1 MAIEKPTDECA
12 DEVLQGAWPD
22 YDEDLFKQAADGQFR
37 DARIWADDAAKSSHG
52 VRQYASQEMEGRA
65 AEAIEQKMGID
76 LGECAENATAHANVA
91 GFLLMGQAAIM
102 AAKSAM
108 KSAVAEH
115 VPAHDAL
122 KIMIGGQG
130 VKDADMQKAQALV
143 TTAKQQLETA
153 IDAVKAG
160 CKSHGLTAP
169 PGGTPKI
176 PVRPPASEERDNS
189 GTPVGVP
196 VKPPPLGDPNSPAN
210 TNPGLTNPGVPAG
223 TAQTAPTGSTPAGAG
238 SSTPAATAAPTGA
251 GAAPSTPAAPA
262 ATPGAEAGAL
272 PAASSAPTGAGQGQ
286 GSPMGMSGM
295 PMGAGM
301 PQGGMPQ
308 MQPPQMP
315 SQTPGGDVAKTI
327 GDTIGKVA
335 GNNQQGSQ
343 LPAGTLDKLLEAQ
356 KDPAS
361 SAPTA
366 PVGEG
371 GPTDEKNP
379 LGTEH
384 KPGEKT
390 TTQTG
395 THTLGSGP
403 KGTDVYS
410 AENTN
415 PALNNPASAKPSPAV
430 PTISAAPSGVSAPVT
445 ELSSDDNPL
454 PPANGP
460 AGSATTLAGAGHH
473 PGGGD
478 SPATHTSS
486 NNSPFAA
493 DPRNPAAA
501 VQPPSAQGSLGAYSP
516 GGLGPGMP
524 IAPPMG
530 AGMGGGMG
538 AAAAPPAPS
547 APLLAAGG
555 APMLAMTPAAA
566 AVLRSAAANSGK
578 SADLEDT
585 GGVPR
590 DRIAGLP
597 AEHAVADMQLAG
609 LMKSFASHGWAG
621 TGIAVGV
628 FLLEDPNPRLKYVVA
643 TSDGLSHLP
652 IGVPA
657 PAGIEL
663 LQHQRLNPGFA
674 SDWGGNWR
682 AGLKLATYA
691 RSHRNCGELTYL
703 VSNDTRDGTTSPAK
717 AGKVIEAVQTDAE
730 RTKLLEQGRVS
741 AATMLRTQLHSPG
754 FSDEALGK
762 VPGWLEAFAVQWGA
776 DTDAGMESARARLWA
791 LRWDQRRGRDAEYP
805 FVFVNYLILEGMKAL
820 AAGQIEE
827 AAYVVDQLVGID
839 HPTHLQPA

>member
-1 MAIEKPTDECA
+1 MGAQKPTDECA

-22 YDEDLFKQAADGQFR
+22 YDEDLFKQAADFHFQL
-37 DARIWADDAAKSSHG
+37 ARTFENDVVKG
-52 VRQYASQEMEGRA
+52 PTEVKNYATQEMEGKA
-65 AEAIEQKMGID
+65 AEAIDQKMGVH
-76 LGECAENATAHANVA
+76 LASCAEGAMAHANLA

-102 AAKSAM
+102 GAKSAM
-108 KSAVAEH
+108 KSAVSAH
-115 VPAHDAL
+115 GPAHL
-122 KIMIGGQG
+122 MPKVVIGGQG

-153 IDAVKAG
+153 MSSVKAG
-160 CKSHGLTAP
+160 IESHGLTAP

-176 PVRPPASEERDNS
+176 PGAPLQKQDVGGQQSSAPTGIPDKPA
-189 GTPVGVP
+189 
-196 VKPPPLGDPNSPAN
+196 LGDPNSPAN
-210 TNPGLTNPGVPAG
+210 TNPGLTNPGAPAG
-223 TAQTAPTGSTPAGAG
+223 TAPTAPAGSTPAGAG
-238 SSTPAATAAPTGA
+238 AASTPAATAAPTGA
-251 GAAPSTPAAPA
+251 GAAPATPAAG
-262 ATPGAEAGAL
+262 ATPGADASAGV
-272 PAASSAPTGAGQGQ
+272 PAASASPTGAGQGQ

-295 PMGAGM
+295 PMGGGM

-335 GNNQQGSQ
+335 GNNQQGTQ

-356 KDPAS
+356 KDPAT

-371 GPTDEKNP
+371 GPSDGKDP
-379 LGTEH
+379 AAGTEH
-384 KPGEKT
+384 KPGEK
-390 TTQTG
+390 TQTG

-403 KGTDVYS
+403 KSSDVFS

-415 PALNNPASAKPSPAV
+415 PALNNPGGGKPSPAV

-445 ELSSDDNPL
+445 ELSSDDTPL
-454 PPANGP
+454 PPAGT
-460 AGSATTLAGAGHH
+460 ATTLAGAGHH
-473 PGGGD
+473 PGGSD
-478 SPATHTSS
+478 STATHTSS
-486 NNSPFAA
+486 NSNPFAP
-493 DPRNPAAA
+493 DPRNPLAAPS
-501 VQPPSAQGSLGAYSP
+501 QPPSAQGSLGAYSP

-524 IAPPMG
+524 IAPPPMS
-530 AGMGGGMG
+530 AGMG
-538 AAAAPPAPS
+538 AAPAPTPAAPV
-547 APLLAAGG
+547 LAAGG
-555 APMLAMTPAAA
+555 APVLAMTPAAA

-578 SADLEDT
+578 TTNLEDT

-628 FLLEDPNPRLKYVVA
+628 FLLEDPTPRLRYVVA

-657 PAGIEL
+657 PAGLEL
-663 LQHQRLNPGFA
+663 LQHQKLNAGFA

-703 VSNDTRDGTTSPAK
+703 VSNDTRDGILSPAK
-717 AGKVIEAVQTDAE
+717 AGTVIEAVQTDAE

-741 AATMLRTQLHSPG
+741 AATILRTQLHSPG

-762 VPGWLEAFAVQWGA
+762 VPGWLEAFADQWGA
-776 DTDAGMESARARLWA
+776 DTDAAMESARARLWA

-820 AAGQIEE
+820 ASGQIEE
-827 AAYVVDQLVGID
+827 AAYVVDELVGID
-839 HPTHLQPA
+839 HPNHLQHA

>member
-1 MAIEKPTDECA
+1 VAIEKPTDECA

-223 TAQTAPTGSTPAGAG
+223 TAPTAPTGSTPAGAG

-272 PAASSAPTGAGQGQ
+272 PAASAAPTGAGQGQ

-335 GNNQQGSQ
+335 GNNQGSQ

-460 AGSATTLAGAGHH
+460 AGSATTLAAAGHH

-486 NNSPFAA
+486 NNSP
-493 DPRNPAAA
+493 
-501 VQPPSAQGSLGAYSP
+501 

-524 IAPPMG
+524 PPPPMS
-530 AGMGGGMG
+530 AGMG
-538 AAAAPPAPS
+538 AAAAPAPAPA
-547 APLLAAGG
+547 APVLAAGG

-566 AVLRSAAANSGK
+566 AVLRSAAANSGR

-628 FLLEDPNPRLKYVVA
+628 FLLEDPRPRLRYVVA

-657 PAGIEL
+657 PAGVEL

>member
-1 MAIEKPTDECA
+1 MTIEKPTDECA
-12 DEVLQGAWPD
+12 DEVLQGEWPD
-22 YDEDLFKQAADGQFR
+22 YDEDLFKQAADFHFQL
-37 DARIWADDAAKSSHG
+37 ARTVENDVARSPHAL
-52 VRQYASQEMEGRA
+52 RQYATQEMEGKA
-65 AEAIEQKMGID
+65 AAAIDQKMGTHLAGCTED
-76 LGECAENATAHANVA
+76 TTAHANVA

-102 AAKSAM
+102 GAKSAM
-108 KSAVAEH
+108 KSAVSAH
-115 VPAHDAL
+115 GPAHL
-122 KIMIGGQG
+122 MPKVVIGGQG

-153 IDAVKAG
+153 MSSVKAG
-160 CKSHGLTAP
+160 IESHGLTAP

-189 GTPVGVP
+189 GAPAGVP
-196 VKPPPLGDPNSPAN
+196 VKPPLGDPNSPAN
-210 TNPGLTNPGVPAG
+210 TNPGLTNPGVPTG

-251 GAAPSTPAAPA
+251 GVAPSTPAAPA

-272 PAASSAPTGAGQGQ
+272 PAASAAPTGAGQGQ

-335 GNNQQGSQ
+335 GNNQGSQ

-371 GPTDEKNP
+371 GPNDEKNP

-486 NNSPFAA
+486 NNGPFAA

-597 AEHAVADMQLAG
+597 AEHAMADMQLAG

-691 RSHRNCGELTYL
+691 RSHRDCGELTYL
-703 VSNDTRDGTTSPAK
+703 VSNDTRDGILSPAK
-717 AGKVIEAVQTDAE
+717 AGTVIEAVQTDAE

-762 VPGWLEAFAVQWGA
+762 VPGWLEAFSDQWGA
-776 DTDAGMESARARLWA
+776 DTDAALESARARLWA
-791 LRWDQRRGRDAEYP
+791 LRWDQRRGRDGEYP

-820 AAGQIEE
+820 ASGTIEE
-827 AAYVVDQLVGID
+827 AAYVVDELVGID
-839 HPTHLQPA
+839 HPTHLQHA

>member
-1 MAIEKPTDECA
+1 MAIEKPTDDCA
-12 DEVLQGAWPD
+12 DEVLQGAWPA

-76 LGECAENATAHANVA
+76 LGECAANATAHANVA

-176 PVRPPASEERDNS
+176 PVRPPIDDAKV
-189 GTPVGVP
+189 GTTPPTGVP

-223 TAQTAPTGSTPAGAG
+223 MAPTAPTGSTPAGAG

-272 PAASSAPTGAGQGQ
+272 PAASAAPTGAGQGQ

-335 GNNQQGSQ
+335 GNNGSQ

-371 GPTDEKNP
+371 GPNDEKNP

-390 TTQTG
+390 DGKTQTG

-460 AGSATTLAGAGHH
+460 AGSATTLAGVGHH
-473 PGGGD
+473 PGD
-478 SPATHTSS
+478 SAATHTSS

-538 AAAAPPAPS
+538 AAAAPPAPP

-566 AVLRSAAANSGK
+566 AVLRSAAANSGR

-628 FLLEDPNPRLKYVVA
+628 FLLEDPRPRLRYVVA

-657 PAGIEL
+657 PAGLEL
-663 LQHQRLNPGFA
+663 LQHQKLNAGFA

-741 AATMLRTQLHSPG
+741 APTMLRTQLHSPG

>member
-1 MAIEKPTDECA
+1 VTIEKPTDECA

-22 YDEDLFKQAADGQFR
+22 YDEGLFKQAADYHFQL
-37 DARIWADDAAKSSHG
+37 ARTFENDVARSPHAL
-52 VRQYASQEMEGRA
+52 RQYATQEMEGEA
-65 AEAIEQKMGID
+65 AAAIDQKMGTH
-76 LGECAENATAHANVA
+76 LAGCAEDTTAHANLA

-108 KSAVAEH
+108 KAAVSAH
-115 VPAHDAL
+115 GPAHL
-122 KIMIGGQG
+122 MPKVVIGGQG
-130 VKDADMQKAQALV
+130 VKDADMQKAQGLV
-143 TTAKQQLETA
+143 ATAKQQLETA
-153 IDAVKAG
+153 MSSVKAG
-160 CKSHGLTAP
+160 CKSLGLTAP

-176 PVRPPASEERDNS
+176 PVAPAEKGNV
-189 GTPVGVP
+189 GVGNTPTAVP
-196 VKPPPLGDPNSPAN
+196 VKPPLGDPNSPAN
-210 TNPGLTNPGVPAG
+210 TNPGLTNPGAPAG
-223 TAQTAPTGSTPAGAG
+223 TAPTAPTGSTPAGAG
-238 SSTPAATAAPTGA
+238 AASTPAATAAPTGA

-272 PAASSAPTGAGQGQ
+272 TAASAAPTGAGQGQ

-295 PMGAGM
+295 PMGGGM

-335 GNNQQGSQ
+335 GNNQGSQ
-343 LPAGTLDKLLEAQ
+343 LPAGTLEKLLEAQ
-356 KDPAS
+356 KDPATG
-361 SAPTA
+361 AATA

-371 GPTDEKNP
+371 GPSDGKDP
-379 LGTEH
+379 AAGTEH
-384 KPGEKT
+384 KPGEK
-390 TTQTG
+390 TQTG

-403 KGTDVYS
+403 KGSDVFS

-415 PALNNPASAKPSPAV
+415 PALNNPGGGKPSPAV

-454 PPANGP
+454 PPAGGP

-486 NNSPFAA
+486 NSSPFAT
-493 DPRNPAAA
+493 DPRNPLAAPS
-501 VQPPSAQGSLGAYSP
+501 QPPSAQGSLSAYSP

-524 IAPPMG
+524 IAPPPMS
-530 AGMGGGMG
+530 AGMG
-538 AAAAPPAPS
+538 AAAPAP
-547 APLLAAGG
+547 APAAPVLAAGG

-578 SADLEDT
+578 TTNLEDT

-628 FLLEDPNPRLKYVVA
+628 FLLEDPTPRLKYVVA

-657 PAGIEL
+657 PAGVEL
-663 LQHQRLNPGFA
+663 LQHQKLNPGFA

-703 VSNDTRDGTTSPAK
+703 VSNDTRDGILSPAK
-717 AGKVIEAVQTDAE
+717 AGTVIEAVQTDAE

-762 VPGWLEAFAVQWGA
+762 VPGWLEAFADQWGA
-776 DTDAGMESARARLWA
+776 DTDAALESARARLWA

-827 AAYVVDQLVGID
+827 AAYVVDELVEID
-839 HPTHLQPA
+839 HPTHLQHA

>member
-1 MAIEKPTDECA
+1 MTIEKPSDGCA

-22 YDEDLFKQAADGQFR
+22 FDEDLFKHAADAEFQ
-37 DARIWADDAAKSSHG
+37 DARIWADDATKSTHE
-52 VRQYASQEMEGRA
+52 VKNYATQEMEGRA
-65 AEAIEQKMGID
+65 AEAIEQKMHVH
-76 LGECAENATAHANVA
+76 LGECAETATAHANVA

-130 VKDADMQKAQALV
+130 IKDADLQKARGLV
-143 TTAKQQLETA
+143 AAARTQLETA
-153 IDAVKAG
+153 IDAVRAG
-160 CKSHGLTAP
+160 CEAHGLTAP

-176 PVRPPASEERDNS
+176 PVAPAEKGDVGVGN
-189 GTPVGVP
+189 TPTAVP
-196 VKPPPLGDPNSPAN
+196 VKPPLGDPNSPAN
-210 TNPGLTNPGVPAG
+210 TNPGLTNPGAPAG
-223 TAQTAPTGSTPAGAG
+223 TAPTAPTGSTPTGTGAA
-238 SSTPAATAAPTGA
+238 STPAATAAPTGT
-251 GAAPSTPAAPA
+251 GAAPAAPA
-262 ATPGAEAGAL
+262 AGATPGADASAGV
-272 PAASSAPTGAGQGQ
+272 PAAAASPTGAGAGQ
-286 GSPMGMSGM
+286 QSPMGMSGM
-295 PMGAGM
+295 PMGGM

-335 GNNQQGSQ
+335 GNNQGSQ

-356 KDPAS
+356 KEPTG
-361 SAPTA
+361 SAATA

-371 GPTDEKNP
+371 GPNDGKDTA
-379 LGTEH
+379 GTEH

-390 TTQTG
+390 DGKTQTG

-403 KGTDVYS
+403 KGSDVYS

-415 PALNNPASAKPSPAV
+415 PALNNPGGGKPSPAV

-445 ELSSDDNPL
+445 ELSSDDTPL
-454 PPANGP
+454 PP

-486 NNSPFAA
+486 NSNPFTP
-493 DPRNPAAA
+493 DPRNPLAAPS
-501 VQPPSAQGSLGAYSP
+501 QPPSAQGSLSAYSP

-524 IAPPMG
+524 IAPPPMS
-530 AGMGGGMG
+530 AGMG
-538 AAAAPPAPS
+538 AAPAPAPAAPV
-547 APLLAAGG
+547 LAAGG
-555 APMLAMTPAAA
+555 APVLAMTPAAA
-566 AVLRSAAANSGK
+566 AVLRNAAANSGK
-578 SADLEDT
+578 TTNLEDT

-628 FLLEDPNPRLKYVVA
+628 FLLEDPRPRLRYVVA

-657 PAGIEL
+657 PAGVEL
-663 LQHQRLNPGFA
+663 LQHQKLNTGFA

-703 VSNDTRDGTTSPAK
+703 VSNDTRDGILSPAK
-717 AGKVIEAVQTDAE
+717 AGTVIEAVQTDAE

-762 VPGWLEAFAVQWGA
+762 VPGWLEAFADQWGA
-776 DTDAGMESARARLWA
+776 DPDAALESARARLWA
-791 LRWDQRRGRDAEYP
+791 LRWDQRRGRDGEYP

-827 AAYVVDQLVGID
+827 AAYVVDELVGID
-839 HPTHLQPA
+839 HPTHLQYA

>member
-223 TAQTAPTGSTPAGAG
+223 TAPTAPTGSTPAGAG

-272 PAASSAPTGAGQGQ
+272 PAASAAPTGAGQGQ

-335 GNNQQGSQ
+335 GNNQGSQ

-460 AGSATTLAGAGHH
+460 AGSATTLAAAGHH

-486 NNSPFAA
+486 NNSP
-493 DPRNPAAA
+493 
-501 VQPPSAQGSLGAYSP
+501 

-524 IAPPMG
+524 PPPPMS
-530 AGMGGGMG
+530 AGMG
-538 AAAAPPAPS
+538 AAAAPAPAPA
-547 APLLAAGG
+547 APVLAAGG

-566 AVLRSAAANSGK
+566 AVLRSAAANSGR

-628 FLLEDPNPRLKYVVA
+628 FLLEDPRPRLRYVVA

-657 PAGIEL
+657 PAGVEL

>member
-1 MAIEKPTDECA
+1 MTIEKPTDGCA

-22 YDEDLFKQAADGQFR
+22 FDEDLFKHAADFHFQL
-37 DARIWADDAAKSSHG
+37 ARTFESDVARSPHEL
-52 VRQYASQEMEGRA
+52 RQYACQEMEGKA
-65 AEAIEQKMGID
+65 AEAIDQKMGVH
-76 LGECAENATAHANVA
+76 LGVCAEDTTAHANLA

-122 KIMIGGQG
+122 KIMVGGQG
-130 VKDADMQKAQALV
+130 IKDADLQKARSLV
-143 TTAKQQLETA
+143 AAARTQLETA
-153 IDAVKAG
+153 IDAARAG
-160 CKSHGLTAP
+160 CKAHGLTAP

-176 PVRPPASEERDNS
+176 PVRPASEERDNS
-189 GTPVGVP
+189 GGAAPAGVP
-196 VKPPPLGDPNSPAN
+196 VKPPLGDPNSPAN
-210 TNPGLTNPGVPAG
+210 TNPGLTNPGAPAG
-223 TAQTAPTGSTPAGAG
+223 PAPTGSTPAGA
-238 SSTPAATAAPTGA
+238 SAASTPAGTAAPIGA

-272 PAASSAPTGAGQGQ
+272 PAASAAPTGAGQGQ

-335 GNNQQGSQ
+335 GNNQGSQ

-371 GPTDEKNP
+371 GPSDGKDP
-379 LGTEH
+379 AGAEH
-384 KPGEKT
+384 KPGEK
-390 TTQTG
+390 TQTG

-415 PALNNPASAKPSPAV
+415 PALNNPSGGKPSPAV

-445 ELSSDDNPL
+445 ELSSDDTPL
-454 PPANGP
+454 PP

-478 SPATHTSS
+478 STATHTSS
-486 NNSPFAA
+486 NS
-493 DPRNPAAA
+493 NP
-501 VQPPSAQGSLGAYSP
+501 QGSLGAYSP

-524 IAPPMG
+524 IAPPPMS
-530 AGMGGGMG
+530 AGMG
-538 AAAAPPAPS
+538 AAPAPAPAAPV
-547 APLLAAGG
+547 LAAGG
-555 APMLAMTPAAA
+555 APVLAMTPAAA
-566 AVLRSAAANSGK
+566 AVLRNAAEVSGK
-578 SADLEDT
+578 TTNLEDT

-628 FLLEDPNPRLKYVVA
+628 FLLEDPRPRLRYVVA

-657 PAGIEL
+657 PAGLEL
-663 LQHQRLNPGFA
+663 LQHQKLNAGFA

-691 RSHRNCGELTYL
+691 RSHRGCGELTYL
-703 VSNDTRDGTTSPAK
+703 VSNDTRDGILSPAK
-717 AGKVIEAVQTDAE
+717 AGTVIEAVQTDAE

-762 VPGWLEAFAVQWGA
+762 VPGWLEAFADQWGA
-776 DTDAGMESARARLWA
+776 DTHTALESARARLWA
-791 LRWDQRRGRDAEYP
+791 LRWDQRRGRQPEYP
-805 FVFVNYLILEGMKAL
+805 FTFVNYLILEGMKAL

-839 HPTHLQPA
+839 HPNHLQHV

>member
-1 MAIEKPTDECA
+1 MTIEKPTDDCA

-22 YDEDLFKQAADGQFR
+22 YDEDLFKQAADGQFQ

-65 AEAIEQKMGID
+65 AEAIEQKMGIA
-76 LGECAENATAHANVA
+76 LGECAENATAHANLA

-153 IDAVKAG
+153 MSSVKAG
-160 CKSHGLTAP
+160 IKSHGLTAP

-176 PVRPPASEERDNS
+176 PVRPPLDDAKV
-189 GTPVGVP
+189 GTTPTGVP
-196 VKPPPLGDPNSPAN
+196 VKPPLGDPNSPAN

-223 TAQTAPTGSTPAGAG
+223 TAPAAPTGSTPAGAG
-238 SSTPAATAAPTGA
+238 SSTPAGTAAPIGA

-272 PAASSAPTGAGQGQ
+272 PAASAAPTGAGQGQ

-335 GNNQQGSQ
+335 GNNGSQ

-371 GPTDEKNP
+371 GPNDGKDP
-379 LGTEH
+379 LSAEH

-415 PALNNPASAKPSPAV
+415 PALNNPSGGKPSPAV

-473 PGGGD
+473 PGGD
-478 SPATHTSS
+478 SAATHTSS

-493 DPRNPAAA
+493 DPRNPLAAA
-501 VQPPSAQGSLGAYSP
+501 PSQPPSAQGSLSAYSP

-663 LQHQRLNPGFA
+663 LQHQKLNPGFA

-691 RSHRNCGELTYL
+691 RSHRDCGELTYL

-717 AGKVIEAVQTDAE
+717 AGTVVEAVQTDAE
-730 RTKLLEQGRVS
+730 RTKLLEQGRVL
-741 AATMLRTQLHSPG
+741 LRTQLHSPG
-754 FSDEALGK
+754 FSDEALGN
-762 VPGWLEAFAVQWGA
+762 VPGWLEAFAVQWRA
-776 DTDAGMESARARLWA
+776 DTDAGLESARARLWA
-791 LRWDQRRGRDAEYP
+791 LRWDQRRGRAPEYP
-805 FVFVNYLILEGMKAL
+805 FVLVNYLILEGMKAL
-820 AAGQIEE
+820 ASGTIEE

>member
-1 MAIEKPTDECA
+1 MTIEKPTDGCA

-22 YDEDLFKQAADGQFR
+22 YDEDLFKQAADAEFQ
-37 DARIWADDAAKSSHG
+37 DARLWADDAAKSAHE
-52 VRQYASQEMEGRA
+52 VRNYATQEMEGRA
-65 AEAIEQKMGID
+65 AEAIERKMGVD
-76 LGECAENATAHANVA
+76 LGECSATATAHANVA

-102 AAKSAM
+102 AAKASM

-115 VPAHDAL
+115 VSVHDAL

-130 VKDADMQKAQALV
+130 VKDADLQKARGLV
-143 TTAKQQLETA
+143 ATARQQLETA
-153 IDAVKAG
+153 IDAVRVG
-160 CKSHGLTAP
+160 CKAHGLIVP

-176 PVRPPASEERDNS
+176 PVAPAAEKGNV
-189 GTPVGVP
+189 GVGNTPTAVP
-196 VKPPPLGDPNSPAN
+196 VKPPLGDPNSPAN
-210 TNPGLTNPGVPAG
+210 TNPGLTNPGAPAG
-223 TAQTAPTGSTPAGAG
+223 TAPSAPTGSTPAGAG
-238 SSTPAATAAPTGA
+238 SSTPAATAAPIGA
-251 GAAPSTPAAPA
+251 GAAPTTPAAPA

-272 PAASSAPTGAGQGQ
+272 PAASAAPTGAGQGQ
-286 GSPMGMSGM
+286 GSPMGMS
-295 PMGAGM
+295 GM

-335 GNNQQGSQ
+335 GNNQQGTQ

-361 SAPTA
+361 SSAPTA

-371 GPTDEKNP
+371 GPNDGKDTAT
-379 LGTEH
+379 GTEH
-384 KPGEKT
+384 KPGEK
-390 TTQTG
+390 TQTG

-486 NNSPFAA
+486 NGSPFAT

-501 VQPPSAQGSLGAYSP
+501 VQPPSAQGSLSAYSP

-524 IAPPMG
+524 IAPPPMS
-530 AGMGGGMG
+530 AGMG
-538 AAAAPPAPS
+538 AAAPAP
-547 APLLAAGG
+547 APAAPVLAAGG

-578 SADLEDT
+578 SADPEDT

-628 FLLEDPNPRLKYVVA
+628 FLLEDPRPRLRYVVA

-657 PAGIEL
+657 PAGLEL
-663 LQHQRLNPGFA
+663 LQHQKLNAGFA

-703 VSNDTRDGTTSPAK
+703 VSNDTRDGILSPAK
-717 AGKVIEAVQTDAE
+717 AGTVIEAVQTDAE

-762 VPGWLEAFAVQWGA
+762 VPGWLEAFADQWGA
-776 DTDAGMESARARLWA
+776 DTHTALESARARLWA
-791 LRWDQRRGRDAEYP
+791 LRWDQRRGRQPEYP

-827 AAYVVDQLVGID
+827 AAYVVDELVGID
-839 HPTHLQPA
+839 HPTHLQHA